1 MTFKEKVIQLLQ
13 EQQKTSFSVKQLFE
27 LFGINNKTPLGAELV
42 KTMDNLCAEGIMTFD
57 EKSKKYK

>member
-1 MTFKEKVIQLLQ
+1 MTFKQKVIQLLQ

-42 KTMDNLCAEGIMTFD
+42 KAMDSLCEEGV
-57 EKSKKYK
+57 